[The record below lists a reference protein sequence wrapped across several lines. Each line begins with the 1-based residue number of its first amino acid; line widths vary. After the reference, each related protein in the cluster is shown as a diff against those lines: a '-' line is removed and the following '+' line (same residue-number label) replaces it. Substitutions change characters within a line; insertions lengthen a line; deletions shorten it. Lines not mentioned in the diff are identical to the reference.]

1 MRKHEPAPEPRDK
14 PAEEVA
20 EESAL
25 EDVDLLLDMEL
36 AYAGYAALC
45 YGEMFGVTSEHALEF
60 ATYVCETVSRYR
72 VEQCR
77 AELMSRKMAALGIP
91 TRSVESF
98 RERTFGDL
106 RFNAAM
112 TLRVGLIHLVNV
124 KGSAFGDDC
133 GNIALLSD
141 RRPMGLLKL
150 YGHKDA

>member
-1 MRKHEPAPEPRDK
+1 MPNPSQAANEDAGPFEPPD
-14 PAEEVA
+14 
-20 EESAL
+20 L
-25 EDVDLLLDMEL
+25 EDVDLLLDMES
-36 AYAGYAALC
+36 AYAGYAELC
-45 YGEMFGVTSEHALEF
+45 YGEMFGVTSEHAVEF

-72 VEQCR
+72 TEQCR
-77 AELMSRKMAALGIP
+77 AELLARKMGTLGIP

-112 TLRVGLIHLVNV
+112 TLRLGLIHLVNV
-124 KGSAFGDDC
+124 KGGAFAD

-150 YGHKDA
+150 YGYEDA

>member
-1 MRKHEPAPEPRDK
+1 MPNTSQEAGENTVSFEQLD
-14 PAEEVA
+14 
-20 EESAL
+20 L
-25 EDVDLLLDMEL
+25 EDVDLLLDIEL
-36 AYAGYAALC
+36 EYAGRAALC
-45 YGEMFGVTSEHALEF
+45 YGAMFGVTDEHVLEF

-72 VEQCR
+72 TEQCR
-77 AELMSRKMAALGIP
+77 AELLARKMGALGIP

-124 KGSAFGDDC
+124 KGSAFVD

-141 RRPMGLLKL
+141 RRPMGLLNL
-150 YGHKDA
+150 YG